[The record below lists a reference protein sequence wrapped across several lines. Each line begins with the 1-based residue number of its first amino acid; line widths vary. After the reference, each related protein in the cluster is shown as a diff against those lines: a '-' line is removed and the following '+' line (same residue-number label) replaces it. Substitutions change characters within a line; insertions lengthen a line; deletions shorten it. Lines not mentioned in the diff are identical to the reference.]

1 MRPTLL
7 INVTNKMKVA
17 QEEIFRPVAVVIK
30 FHDVDEVIAIAND
43 SIYGLGG
50 AVFSKDINK
59 ALKVAR
65 RVEIG
70 RMWVNTYNTIP
81 EGSLLVDISKVVLVE
96 KHIRLFWHIILR

>member
-65 RVEIG
+65 RVETG
-70 RMWVNTYNTIP
+70 RMWVNTYNA
-81 EGSLLVDISKVVLVE
+81 
-96 KHIRLFWHIILR
+96 IIQMKNIMINLDEAPSGLYLKAY